1 MSKWQRLRLPKREGL
16 PPLLYKYSGTSKGYE
31 IYITDLTL
39 LWSEQLSNRQI
50 RKRADEDD
58 TTIDP
63 SEDSEQFKVLL
74 QKIEEAL
81 CNSPGSS
88 MALTSGAKP
97 DSLELHL
104 TMKLP
109 APLRPLKW
117 NTYLSKEPITA
128 ATNHLLLPLLREEK
142 DRESHQRTL
151 LDQLKQKDW
160 VLGKLFDKIEVMGI
174 ELSTIFPGTSGL
186 RGARKETS
194 LAQAA
199 KYIRGV
205 APFDEQAWLDEMSK
219 SSPES
224 GLKSNILEE
233 VSGSDSASDL
243 EKVHPPPDGWWG
255 SLDIR
260 STAAA
265 SPEPEVR
272 KETPEPKLSATKDTG
287 QMDMDTASE
296 DDDDEFER
304 QETPPRF
311 KQQQPHKKEPQP
323 SKNPEPK
330 QPHGRKSPSSPSQ
343 KVQQKPTKGLGK
355 IGGAKTKPKP
365 KSPSPEPEPELKELC
380 PQPPSTR
387 SSSPDLEGPPSR
399 PVRPVKTPSATPSDQ
414 PTDSDA
420 ASDQDER
427 HQPTPPQPLSVPKPK
442 EKELQQKKPH
452 GRLGVIDGKK
462 KTLKEPT
469 PPPPAP
475 SSSIPKPPKS
485 ASPLSPSQSQQ
496 AKPKR
501 AGKLGV
507 IGGSKNSKISKPEP
521 EPEPARRANLKRKS
535 ESSFPSPPG
544 IGIRPKQE
552 SQEERPQIKEPE
564 PEPEK
569 GETEQQRAD
578 RKREELKKQL
588 EAKSKAPVKKKR
600 KF

>member
-1 MSKWQRLRLPKREGL
+1 MSARMSKWQRLSLSGREGL
-16 PPLLYKYSGTSKGYE
+16 PPLLYEYSGTSKGYE

-39 LWSEQLSNRQI
+39 LWSEQLSNRHI

-81 CNSPGSS
+81 CSSPGSS
-88 MALTSGAKP
+88 MALTSGAKA

-104 TMKLP
+104 TTKLP

-117 NTYLSKEPITA
+117 NMYLSKEPLTA

-224 GLKSNILEE
+224 GLTSNILKE

-243 EKVHPPPDGWWG
+243 EKVHPPPDGWWE

-265 SPEPEVR
+265 SPEPEER
-272 KETPEPKLSATKDTG
+272 KKTPDLEPKPTKDAG
-287 QMDMDTASE
+287 QMGVDTASE
-296 DDDDEFER
+296 DDDDEFEVCIKSCPHPSNMIIKNCFLQYSVKR
-304 QETPPRF
+304 HPR
-311 KQQQPHKKEPQP
+311 
-323 SKNPEPK
+323 
-330 QPHGRKSPSSPSQ
+330 
-343 KVQQKPTKGLGK
+343 
-355 IGGAKTKPKP
+355 
-365 KSPSPEPEPELKELC
+365 
-380 PQPPSTR
+380 
-387 SSSPDLEGPPSR
+387 D
-399 PVRPVKTPSATPSDQ
+399 
-414 PTDSDA
+414 
-420 ASDQDER
+420 
-427 HQPTPPQPLSVPKPK
+427 
-442 EKELQQKKPH
+442 
-452 GRLGVIDGKK
+452 
-462 KTLKEPT
+462 
-469 PPPPAP
+469 
-475 SSSIPKPPKS
+475 
-485 ASPLSPSQSQQ
+485 
-496 AKPKR
+496 
-501 AGKLGV
+501 
-507 IGGSKNSKISKPEP
+507 
-521 EPEPARRANLKRKS
+521 
-535 ESSFPSPPG
+535 
-544 IGIRPKQE
+544 
-552 SQEERPQIKEPE
+552 
-564 PEPEK
+564 
-569 GETEQQRAD
+569 
-578 RKREELKKQL
+578 
-588 EAKSKAPVKKKR
+588 
-600 KF
+600 

>member
-1 MSKWQRLRLPKREGL
+1 MSKWQRLRLPEREGL
-16 PPLLYKYSGTSKGYE
+16 PPLLYKYSGTSTGYE

-81 CNSPGSS
+81 RSSPGSS
-88 MALTSGAKP
+88 MALTSGAKT

-104 TMKLP
+104 TTKLP

-117 NTYLSKEPITA
+117 NIYLSKEPLTA

-142 DRESHQRTL
+142 DRELRQRTL

-160 VLGKLFDKIEVMGI
+160 ALGKLFDKIEAMGI

-205 APFDEQAWLDEMSK
+205 APFDEQAWLDETNK

-224 GLKSNILEE
+224 RLTSSILKE

-243 EKVHPPPDGWWG
+243 EKVHPPPDGWWE
-255 SLDIR
+255 SLDIH

-265 SPEPEVR
+265 SPEPEER
-272 KETPEPKLSATKDTG
+272 KQTSEPEPKATKDAG
-287 QMDMDTASE
+287 QMDVDTASE

-304 QETPPRF
+304 QETPPRS
-311 KQQQPHKKEPQP
+311 KQQQPTKKEPQL
-323 SKNPEPK
+323 SKKPEPE
-330 QPHGRKSPSSPSQ
+330 PPKSPSPPPQ
-343 KVQQKPTKGLGK
+343 KAQQKPSKGIGK
-355 IGGAKTKPKP
+355 IGGAKKKP
-365 KSPSPEPEPELKELC
+365 KSPSPEPEPEPEPKE
-380 PQPPSTR
+380 PSSQPPSTR
-387 SSSPDLEGPPSR
+387 SSSPDLEEPPSR
-399 PVRPVKTPSATPSDQ
+399 PTRSVKTPSATPSDR

-427 HQPTPPQPLSVPKPK
+427 RQPTPPSKPSPLKPK
-442 EKELQQKKPH
+442 EKEPQQKKPR
-452 GRLGVIDGKK
+452 GGLGVIGGKK
-462 KTLKEPT
+462 KPPKEST

-475 SSSIPKPPKS
+475 SSPTPEPSKS
-485 ASPLSPSQSQQ
+485 ASPPPPSQPQQ
-496 AKPKR
+496 PKPKR

-507 IGGSKNSKISKPEP
+507 IGGKKSKPTTTAKFEP
-521 EPEPARRANLKRKS
+521 EPEPAPRPNLKRKS
-535 ESSFPSPPG
+535 ESRSPSPPG

-552 SQEERPQIKEPE
+552 SQEEKSKIKEPE
-564 PEPEK
+564 PEPDKE
-569 GETEQQRAD
+569 ETEQEKAD

-588 EAKSKAPVKKKR
+588 EAKSKAPAKKKR